1 MFNSF
6 VISNKFFEENKERL
20 FNVFFEDQGNIYDKL
35 DNFTKE
41 DWKNIKNEIF
51 YEFENDS
58 HFAEVKNHELVQ
70 DRLNILRDM
79 QDYAGKYWSHE
90 YIRKH
95 ILMMT
100 DDEVKTNDEQIQ
112 KEIDD
117 PRFSGEED
125 MQFNSAEIDTDNKQE
140 INEDI
145 DKKIEEKFQFAKK
158 ENDIKDKVNDIL
170 FSVLEDDE
178 KFVD

>member
-1 MFNSF
+1 
-6 VISNKFFEENKERL
+6 
-20 FNVFFEDQGNIYDKL
+20 
-35 DNFTKE
+35 
-41 DWKNIKNEIF
+41 
-51 YEFENDS
+51 
-58 HFAEVKNHELVQ
+58 
-70 DRLNILRDM
+70 M

-125 MQFNSAEIDTDNKQE
+125 MQFNSVELDTTNKQN
-140 INEDI
+140 INENI
-145 DKKIEEKFQFAKK
+145 DKKIEEKFEFAKK

>member
-1 MFNSF
+1 M
-6 VISNKFFEENKERL
+6 
-20 FNVFFEDQGNIYDKL
+20 
-35 DNFTKE
+35 
-41 DWKNIKNEIF
+41 
-51 YEFENDS
+51 
-58 HFAEVKNHELVQ
+58 Q

-125 MQFNSAEIDTDNKQE
+125 MQFNSAEINTDNKQE

-145 DKKIEEKFQFAKK
+145 DKKIEEKFEFAKK